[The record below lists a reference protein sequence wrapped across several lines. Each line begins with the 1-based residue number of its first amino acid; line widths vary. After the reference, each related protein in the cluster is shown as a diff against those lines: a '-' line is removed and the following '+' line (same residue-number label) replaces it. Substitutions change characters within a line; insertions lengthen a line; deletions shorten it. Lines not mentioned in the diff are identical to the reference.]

1 MSKFRFILFALL
13 ILLVAL
19 PVTAQD
25 TLIGLGSSDMLGEFL
40 VDSEGMTLYMF
51 PNDPLG
57 ESVCVDTCL
66 ERWPALTVESMDDI
80 TAAEGIPGAFSTV
93 ERPDGTLQ
101 VAYNEMPLYYWQNDE
116 APGDTLGHG
125 VGRVWWVVPP
135 ATVYAFRH
143 GDLPAV
149 LVGPDG
155 MTLYL
160 FTNDVGGESACYD
173 QCAENWPP
181 LLVESEEDLVPGV
194 LLLGEFGTTERTDGT
209 LQVTYNNMPLYYF
222 AQDAAIGDMMGEGRG
237 DVWYTVP
244 PETVGVA
251 SNDELG
257 DFLVDAEGMT
267 LYLFTNDEE
276 GVSNCADDCTEN
288 WPPFTVRPVEILTA
302 GTGIEGELATIE
314 RADGGMQVT
323 YNGMPLYFFAEDAAP
338 GDTTGQGR
346 GDVWWVVEP

>member
-1 MSKFRFILFALL
+1 M
-13 ILLVAL
+13 
-19 PVTAQD
+19 
-25 TLIGLGSSDMLGEFL
+25 
-40 VDSEGMTLYMF
+40 
-51 PNDPLG
+51 
-57 ESVCVDTCL
+57 
-66 ERWPALTVESMDDI
+66 
-80 TAAEGIPGAFSTV
+80 
-93 ERPDGTLQ
+93 
-101 VAYNEMPLYYWQNDE
+101 
-116 APGDTLGHG
+116 
-125 VGRVWWVVPP
+125 
-135 ATVYAFRH
+135 
-143 GDLPAV
+143 PAV

-160 FTNDVGGESACYD
+160 FTNDVDGESACYD

-194 LLLGEFGTTERTDGT
+194 LLQGEFGTTERTDGT

-222 AQDAAIGDMMGEGRG
+222 AEDMELGDMTGEGRG
-237 DVWYTVP
+237 DVWYTVA
-244 PETVGVA
+244 PETVAV
-251 SNDELG
+251 SSSDELG

-276 GVSNCADDCTEN
+276 GVSNCADDCVEN
-288 WPPFTVRPVEILTA
+288 WPPLTVRPVEILTA

-323 YNGMPLYFFAEDAAP
+323 YNGMPLYFFAEDAVP